1 MKYFGVYVDD
11 TNDFFTYSDP
21 HDLYKVGDRVMVPF
35 RGRWKSALLIYEEE
49 KNEFDFKVLPIS
61 KKLENHVSLSEN
73 MIKLLRWIQD
83 YYLCSFGQV
92 VGAAIPGNLKVEYI
106 KEYHIPVDFIPSN
119 KSEEDILE
127 YFQKKLEIGKVTLT
141 KNFGKELV
149 EKALELGI
157 IIGKTKLKL
166 SPSITSGV
174 NLSKENQS
182 IFKYF
187 YDRKKISKVVL
198 EKNFDKAT
206 IEKLVKEDK
215 LVLEKRI
222 KEDIKSDTE
231 YTLDK
236 DYVPQTATL
245 SEEQEDVRRAIEES
259 DNKYFLIKGVTGS
272 GKTEVYLRLIKNALD
287 KGGGSIFLVP
297 EISITP
303 QMIKRFKGEFSD
315 NIAILHSK
323 LNPSE
328 RAREWLA
335 LHRGEKKVVLGVRSA
350 IFAPVQNLKYIIIDE
365 EHEGTYKQDTNP
377 RYSAKYVGIKKAEI
391 EGAKVVLGSATPS
404 IETYFLAKQ
413 GVFDLLIMDNR
424 YKGAKLPKLKLVD
437 MKTEENQFFS
447 KELLKDMSN
456 TLRKDEQI
464 MLLLN
469 RKGYST
475 YIQCHDC
482 GHVEECPHCSI
493 SMNYY
498 MQGRHGGI
506 YKCNYCGYSKR
517 YEARCSS
524 CNSENIEHSGKGT
537 EKVEEEIRSYFDTG
551 IIRVDSETSKEKN
564 FYERMYSDF
573 LEKKYNIML
582 GTQIISKG
590 LHFPNVTMVGV
601 ISADT
606 ILNFPDFRS
615 GEKTYQLVSQ
625 VAGRAGRGEKE
636 GEVLIQTYQPE
647 SYVIKRIMEG
657 NYEGLYN
664 DEIEN
669 RRLMNYPPYSRIINI
684 IVSSQSEAGLEDY
697 TTEFFNRVKAKSGDS
712 VEIYGPMQAPIY
724 RIKARYRYQLFVKGT
739 RKAIGLIKPILK
751 NVSDDMKNNK
761 FRITIDVDPINLM

>member
-1 MKYFGVYVDD
+1 MRYFRVYVDD

-21 HDLYKVGDRVMVPF
+21 EGKYAVGDRVMVPF
-35 RGRWKSALLIYEEE
+35 RGKWRSALVVYEETE
-49 KNEFDFKVLPIS
+49 KDFGFKVFPIS
-61 KKLENHVSLSEN
+61 KKMENHISLTES
-73 MIKLLRWIQD
+73 MVKLLRWIQD

-92 VGAAIPGNLKVEYI
+92 VGAAIPGNLKVEYVY
-106 KEYHIPVDFIPSN
+106 EYILLNDFIPA
-119 KSEEDILE
+119 SEGEERLLE
-127 YFQKKLEIGKVTLT
+127 YYHDKREVGRATLY
-141 KNFGKELV
+141 KNFGKERIQA
-149 EKALELGI
+149 ALEEGI
-157 IIGKTKLKL
+157 LKGKTKIGLGEKSAPAYTDIEEYYNERL
-166 SPSITSGV
+166 RIAKTT
-174 NLSKENQS
+174 
-182 IFKYF
+182 
-187 YDRKKISKVVL
+187 L
-198 EKNFDKAT
+198 EKNFSKDVL
-206 IEKLVKEDK
+206 EKLQKEGR
-215 LVLEKRI
+215 LLLEKRI
-222 KEDIKSDTE
+222 KEEMRSERSEEETG
-231 YTLDK
+231 
-236 DYVPQTATL
+236 DYVKMTAEL
-245 SEEQEDVRRAIEES
+245 SPEQEEVRRRIEES
-259 DNKYFLIKGVTGS
+259 DKRYFLIKGVTGS
-272 GKTEVYLRLIKNALD
+272 GKTEVYLKLIKDALAQ
-287 KGGGSIFLVP
+287 GGGSIFLVP

-303 QMIKRFKGEFSD
+303 QMINRFRGEFAD

-323 LNPSE
+323 LTPAE

-350 IFAPVQNLKYIIIDE
+350 IFAPVENLKYIIIDE

-377 RYSAKYVGIKKAEI
+377 RYSAKYVGIKKAEL

-404 IETYFLAKQ
+404 IETYYLAKN
-413 GVFDLLIMDNR
+413 GVFELLEMNSR

-447 KELLKDMSN
+447 KELLKDISM
-456 TLRKDEQI
+456 TLRKDEQV

-498 MQGRHGGI
+498 MNGNI
-506 YKCNYCGYSKR
+506 YKCNYCGYTKR
-517 YEARCSS
+517 YEPRCSS
-524 CNSENIEHSGKGT
+524 CGSEKIEHSGKGT

-551 IIRVDSETSKEKN
+551 IIRVDSETSKEKD
-564 FYERMYSDF
+564 FYERMYREF

-590 LHFPNVTMVGV
+590 LHFPDVTMVGV

-625 VAGRAGRGEKE
+625 VAGRAGRGSKE

-647 SYVIKRIMEG
+647 SYVIKRIMTG
-657 NYEGLYN
+657 DFEGLYR

-669 RRLMNYPPYSRIINI
+669 RRLMNYPPFSRIINI
-684 IVSSQSEAGLEDY
+684 IISSQSEEGLAEY
-697 TTEFFNRVKAKSGDS
+697 AKEFFKGIEGRG
-712 VEIYGPMQAPIY
+712 VEIYGPMPAPIY
-724 RIKARYRYQLFVKGT
+724 RIKGRYRYQIFIKGS
-739 RKAIGLIKPILK
+739 RKGIGMIKPLLK
-751 NVSDDMKNNK
+751 EMSDTMKNNK
-761 FRITIDVDPINLM
+761 YRITIDVDPINLM

>member
-1 MKYFGVYVDD
+1 MRYFGVYVDD
-11 TNDFFTYSDP
+11 TNDFYTYSDP
-21 HDLYKVGDRVMVPF
+21 GEKYNIGDRVMVLF
-35 RGRWKSALLIYEEE
+35 RGRWKSALVVYEEGE
-49 KNEFDFKVLPIS
+49 TNFDFKVLPIG
-61 KKLENHVSLSEN
+61 KKMENHISLGKNMVS
-73 MIKLLRWIQD
+73 LLRWIQD
-83 YYLCSFGQV
+83 YYLCSFSQV
-92 VGAAIPGNLKVEYI
+92 LGAAIPGNLKVEYI
-106 KEYHIPVDFIPSN
+106 SEYRPGAGFIPATEEEVKVRDYFEN
-119 KSEEDILE
+119 KT
-127 YFQKKLEIGKVTLT
+127 QVGKPTLT
-141 KNFGKELV
+141 KNFGRELINNALD
-149 EKALELGI
+149 EKI
-157 IIGKTKLKL
+157 IQGK
-166 SPSITSGV
+166 
-174 NLSKENQS
+174 SKISLLAQGS
-182 IFKYF
+182 DDPRYKPLIKYF
-187 YDRKKISKVVL
+187 EERKRVGKLTLERNFSKSVL
-198 EKNFDKAT
+198 EKLLKEGKLLL
-206 IEKLVKEDK
+206 EKRVKEDMRTSTAVTAEREYAK
-215 LVLEKRI
+215 KTADL
-222 KEDIKSDTE
+222 SD
-231 YTLDK
+231 
-236 DYVPQTATL
+236 
-245 SEEQEDVRRAIEES
+245 EQEAVRKAIEES
-259 DNKYFLIKGVTGS
+259 EKKYFLIKGVTGS
-272 GKTEVYLRLIKNALD
+272 GKTEVYLKLIKDALEKD
-287 KGGGSIFLVP
+287 GGSIFLVP

-303 QMIKRFKGEFSD
+303 QMIDRFKGEFSD
-315 NIAILHSK
+315 NVAILHSK
-323 LNPSE
+323 LTANE

-365 EHEGTYKQDTNP
+365 EHEGTYKQDSNP
-377 RYSAKYVGIKKAEI
+377 RYSAKYVGIKKAEL

-413 GVFDLLIMDNR
+413 GVFELLEMNNR

-437 MKTEENQFFS
+437 MKTEENTFFS
-447 KELLKDMSN
+447 KELLRDISG

-498 MQGRHGGI
+498 MHGNM
-506 YKCNYCGYSKR
+506 YKCNYCGYTKR
-517 YEARCSS
+517 YEPKCSS
-524 CNSENIEHSGKGT
+524 CGSENIEHSGKGT

-564 FYERMYSDF
+564 FYENMYNDF

-590 LHFPNVTMVGV
+590 LHFPDVTMVGV

-647 SYVIKRIMEG
+647 SYVIKRIMAG
-657 NYEGLYN
+657 DYEGLYA

-669 RRLMNYPPYSRIINI
+669 RRLMNYPPFSRIINI
-684 IVSSQSEAGLEDY
+684 IVSSQYEEGLDAYATEYFKRIAGD
-697 TTEFFNRVKAKSGDS
+697 D
-712 VEIYGPMQAPIY
+712 VEIYGPMKAPIY
-724 RIKARYRYQLFVKGT
+724 RIKGRYRYQIFVKGS
-739 RKAIGLIKPILK
+739 RKAIGKIKPLLK
-751 NVSDDMKNNK
+751 RSADDMKNNK
-761 FRITIDVDPINLM
+761 FRITIDIDPINLM

>member
-1 MKYFGVYVDD
+1 MRYFGVHVDD

-21 HDLYKVGDRVMVPF
+21 GNSYKIGDRVMVPF
-35 RGRWKSALLIYEEE
+35 RGRWKGALVVYEEI
-49 KNEFDFKVLPIS
+49 KKEFDFKVLPIA
-61 KKLENHVSLSEN
+61 KKMENHISLTES
-73 MIKLLRWIQD
+73 MVKLLRWIQD

-92 VGAAIPGNLKVEYI
+92 LGAAIPGNLKVEYI
-106 KEYHIPVDFIPSN
+106 HEYILGMGFIPGN
-119 KSEEDILE
+119 PGEKELQE
-127 YFQKKLEIGKVTLT
+127 YFHKRLEVGKPTLY
-141 KNFGKELV
+141 KRFGKEV
-149 EKALELGI
+149 VKEALEAGI
-157 IIGKTKLKL
+157 LEGKTKIKL
-166 SPSITSGV
+166 ISEELTDSKYNEIITYFSERKRVGKLTLDKNFEKSIIERLVKDGK
-174 NLSKENQS
+174 L
-182 IFKYF
+182 I
-187 YDRKKISKVVL
+187 L
-198 EKNFDKAT
+198 EKT
-206 IEKLVKEDK
+206 VKEDVRDGK
-215 LVLEKRI
+215 AEEGNEVYAPRKAVL
-222 KEDIKSDTE
+222 S
-231 YTLDK
+231 
-236 DYVPQTATL
+236 P
-245 SEEQEDVRRAIEES
+245 EQEGVREAIEES
-259 DNKYFLIKGVTGS
+259 DKKYFLIKGVTGS
-272 GKTEVYLRLIKNALD
+272 GKTEVYLRLIKDALS
-287 KGGGSIFLVP
+287 KGGGAIFLVP

-303 QMIKRFKGEFSD
+303 QMITRFKGEFRD

-323 LNPSE
+323 LTPGE
-328 RAREWLA
+328 RAKEWLA

-377 RYSAKYVGIKKAEI
+377 RYSAKYVGIKKAEL

-413 GVFDLLIMDNR
+413 GVFQLLELNSR

-437 MKTEENQFFS
+437 MKTEENHFFS
-447 KELLKDMSN
+447 KEMLKDISG
-456 TLRKDEQI
+456 TLRRDEQI

-498 MQGRHGGI
+498 MHGGI
-506 YKCNYCGYSKR
+506 YKCNYCGYTKR
-517 YEARCSS
+517 YEPRCSS
-524 CNSENIEHSGKGT
+524 CGSKNIEHSGKGT
-537 EKVEEEIRSYFDTG
+537 EKLEEEIRSYFDTG

-564 FYERMYSDF
+564 FYERMYKEF

-590 LHFPNVTMVGV
+590 LHFPDVTMVGV

-625 VAGRAGRGEKE
+625 VAGRAGRAEKE

-657 NYEGLYN
+657 DYEGLYT

-669 RRLMNYPPYSRIINI
+669 RRLMNYPPFSRIINI
-684 IVSSQSEAGLEDY
+684 IISSQTEEGLEAY
-697 TTEFFNRVKAKSGDS
+697 ATEFFRRIKECQGI
-712 VEIYGPMQAPIY
+712 EIYGPMQAPIY
-724 RIKARYRYQLFVKGT
+724 RIKGRYRYQLFIKGS
-739 RKAIGLIKPILK
+739 RKAVGMIKPVLK
-751 NVSDDMKNNK
+751 TTAQDMRENK
-761 FRITIDVDPINLM
+761 FRITIDIDPINLM

>member
-1 MKYFGVYVDD
+1 MRYFGVYVDD
-11 TNDFFTYSDP
+11 TNDFYTYSDP
-21 HDLYKVGDRVMVPF
+21 KDSYSVGDRVMVPF
-35 RGRWKSALLIYEEE
+35 RGRWKSALVVYEEST
-49 KNEFDFKVLPIS
+49 KEFDFKVLPIGR
-61 KKLENHVSLSEN
+61 KMENHISLTES
-73 MIKLLRWIQD
+73 MVKLLRWIQD
-83 YYLCSFGQV
+83 YYLCPFGQV
-92 VGAAIPGNLKVEYI
+92 LGAAIPGNLKVEYVH
-106 KEYHIPVDFIPSN
+106 EYRLGSGFIPGTP
-119 KSEEDILE
+119 EEGEIQE
-127 YFQKKLEIGKVTLT
+127 YFVKKLEVGRATLYKRFDKEVVKEALEVGILEGKAKIKLVSQEDE
-141 KNFGKELV
+141 KGRYREIIAYFKERERVGKSVV
-149 EKALELGI
+149 EKHFE
-157 IIGKTKLKL
+157 K
-166 SPSITSGV
+166 GV
-174 NLSKENQS
+174 
-182 IFKYF
+182 
-187 YDRKKISKVVL
+187 
-198 EKNFDKAT
+198 
-206 IEKLVKEDK
+206 IEKLLKAGR
-215 LVLEKRI
+215 LVLEKTVR
-222 KEDIKSDTE
+222 
-231 YTLDK
+231 
-236 DYVPQTATL
+236 
-245 SEEQEDVRRAIEES
+245 EDVRGSAEEGEKEAYAPRGAVLSSEQEEVRRSIEES
-259 DNKYFLIKGVTGS
+259 DKRYFLIKGVTGS
-272 GKTEVYLRLIKNALD
+272 GKTEVYLRLIKDALAE
-287 KGGGSIFLVP
+287 GGGSIFLVP

-303 QMIKRFKGEFSD
+303 QMINRFKGEFRD

-323 LNPSE
+323 LTPAE
-328 RAREWLA
+328 RAKEWLA

-350 IFAPVQNLKYIIIDE
+350 IFAPVENLKYIIIDE

-377 RYSAKYVGIKKAEI
+377 RYSAKYVGIKKAEL

-413 GVFDLLIMDNR
+413 GVFQLLEMNNR

-447 KELLKDMSN
+447 REMLKDIST
-456 TLRKDEQI
+456 TLRRDEQI

-498 MQGRHGGI
+498 MQSGI
-506 YKCNYCGYSKR
+506 YKCNYCGYTKR
-517 YEARCSS
+517 YEPRCSS
-524 CNSENIEHSGKGT
+524 CGSRNIEHSGKGT

-551 IIRVDSETSKEKN
+551 IIRVDSETSREKN
-564 FYERMYSDF
+564 FYERMYREF

-590 LHFPNVTMVGV
+590 LHFPDVTLVGV

-647 SYVIKRIMEG
+647 SYVIRRIMEG
-657 NYEGLYN
+657 NYEGLYS

-669 RRLMNYPPYSRIINI
+669 RRLMNYPPFSRIINI
-684 IVSSQSEAGLEDY
+684 IISSQTEDGLEAY
-697 TTEFFNRVKAKSGDS
+697 ATEFFKRIGGSAQG

-724 RIKARYRYQLFVKGT
+724 RIKGRYRYQLFIKGS
-739 RKAIGLIKPILK
+739 RKAVGTIKPVLR
-751 NVSDDMKNNK
+751 DTAQEMKENK